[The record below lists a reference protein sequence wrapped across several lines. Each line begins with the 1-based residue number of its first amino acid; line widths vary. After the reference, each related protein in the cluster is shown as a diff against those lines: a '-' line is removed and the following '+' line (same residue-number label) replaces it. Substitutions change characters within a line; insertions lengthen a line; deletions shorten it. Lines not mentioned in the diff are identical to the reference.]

1 MSLYIQISTQKS
13 EIAGLKIFKLKH
25 FIDTANCLLKRGH
38 LFTVKKEKKNSSTF
52 QGSSGW
58 SRNEIDMRQIN
69 RRKLNK
75 SLITC
80 IDGRDP
86 GELSNL
92 PKRLKPSPLYHFQ
105 LKTKEDV
112 GGSGLRLQGGV
123 RQLTWKLKSK
133 CLVNKCLLG
142 LTEKMTIVFS

>member
-1 MSLYIQISTQKS
+1 M
-13 EIAGLKIFKLKH
+13 
-25 FIDTANCLLKRGH
+25 
-38 LFTVKKEKKNSSTF
+38 
-52 QGSSGW
+52 
-58 SRNEIDMRQIN
+58 
-69 RRKLNK
+69 NK

-123 RQLTWKLKSK
+123 RQMTLKIKSK
-133 CLVNKCLLG
+133 CFVNKSFLG
-142 LTEKMTIVFS
+142 LTETMTIVFS